1 MSNQIE
7 KYMKT
12 LRLGSLAKEWRSVA
26 YKDTEQYV
34 RDLLELELKERD
46 VNRINR
52 MVKTAGFTVIKTLED
67 FTWTKAIELP
77 QGLTH
82 EDVENLSFL
91 KKKENLIFMGSVG
104 TGKTHLA
111 TSIAL
116 EACKHGMRTRFFTAA
131 SLANIL
137 LEKSQKGM
145 LNSFLSKLKKVE
157 LMVIDEVGFVPL
169 HKEAAELIFQVIA
182 DCYERKSLIIT
193 SNLEFSG
200 WNTVFGDNR
209 LTAAL
214 VDRLI
219 HHSHILIFSGE
230 SYRLTQ
236 SMNRQKTNERG
247 NNNDI

>member
-1 MSNQIE
+1 M
-7 KYMKT
+7 
-12 LRLGSLAKEWRSVA
+12 AKEWRSVT

-34 RDLLELELKERD
+34 TELLELELKERE

-67 FTWTKAIELP
+67 FTWTKVIEMP
-77 QGLTH
+77 QGLTR
-82 EDVENLSFL
+82 EYMENLSFFE
-91 KKKENLIFMGSVG
+91 KKENLIFMGAVG

-111 TSIAL
+111 AAIAL
-116 EACKHGMRTRFFTAA
+116 EACKQGKHTRFFTAA
-131 SLANIL
+131 SLANLL
-137 LEKSQKGM
+137 LEKNQKGT
-145 LNSFLSKLKKVE
+145 LNNFLSTLKKVE
-157 LMVIDEVGFVPL
+157 LMVIDEIGFVPL
-169 HKEAAELIFQVIA
+169 HKESAELLFQVIS

-219 HHSHILIFSGE
+219 HHSHILIFTGE

-236 SMNRQKTNERG
+236 SMLRQRH
-247 NNNDI
+247 